1 VLQKKTRMSKEMV
14 LLIALL
20 SIVIIGIVYWYYVQK
35 REYKSLIE
43 RLKQVPMVCAILVF
57 LGIDDK

>member
-1 VLQKKTRMSKEMV
+1 MV

-20 SIVIIGIVYWYYVQK
+20 SIVIIGIVYWYYVQE

-43 RLKQVPMVCAILVF
+43 RLKKVPMVCAILVF
-57 LGIDDK
+57 LGMDDK

>member
-1 VLQKKTRMSKEMV
+1 MTKELI

-20 SIVIIGIVYWYYVQK
+20 SVIIIGIVYWYNVQE

-57 LGIDDK
+57 LGMDDK

>member
-1 VLQKKTRMSKEMV
+1 MTKELI

-20 SIVIIGIVYWYYVQK
+20 LIVIIGLVYWYYVQE
-35 REYKSLIE
+35 REYKSLIK

-57 LGIDDK
+57 LGMDDK

>member
-1 VLQKKTRMSKEMV
+1 MTKEMV

-20 SIVIIGIVYWYYVQK
+20 SIVIIGIVYWYYVQE

-57 LGIDDK
+57 LGMDEK